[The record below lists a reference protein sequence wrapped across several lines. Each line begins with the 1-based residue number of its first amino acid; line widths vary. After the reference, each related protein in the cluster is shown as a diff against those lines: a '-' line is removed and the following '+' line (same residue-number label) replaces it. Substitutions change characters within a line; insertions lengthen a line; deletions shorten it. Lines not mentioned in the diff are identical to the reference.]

1 MFIDFLYFL
10 RAYGLKVSVNEWMSL
25 TEALDKGLADSSL
38 TGFYDLCRALLVNS
52 ESDFDTF
59 DAVFAAYFGGV
70 AKAADLPDEFWAW
83 LDAPREDAEK
93 DRADFL
99 EHLALEFDELR
110 RMFEERK
117 LEQKE
122 RHDGGSYWIGT
133 GGTSAFGN
141 SGYSDAG
148 VRAGGEGR
156 HGRAVQVAGERRFRD
171 FRRDKVL
178 DTRQFETAFRK
189 LRQYS
194 SRVDAEKTELDIDE
208 TARETSENA
217 GLLKLVYEKPR
228 KNTIK
233 LLVLFD
239 SDGSMLP
246 YSRLTSRLFRAVSR
260 SNHFKDTKFYYF
272 HNCIYEKLYQDPGV
286 RRGRWVDTERVMN
299 DLDPDYRV
307 IYVGDAAMAP
317 SELERKG
324 GNTIIGLPNEE
335 PGRAWLERLKRR
347 FPHSIWLNPIR
358 EDEWARAFGRY
369 TIEKIAEIFPMYGLT
384 LDGLDRGVRKLLSRR

>member
-25 TEALDKGLADSSL
+25 TRALDEGLADSSL
-38 TGFYDLCRALLVNS
+38 TGFYHLCRSLLVKS

-59 DAVFAAYFGGV
+59 DAAFAAYFEGIALAG
-70 AKAADLPDEFWAW
+70 DLPDEFFDW
-83 LDAPREDAEK
+83 LNAPVIGAGGDG
-93 DRADFL
+93 FL
-99 EHLALEFDELR
+99 ERLSLEFDELR

-117 LEQKE
+117 REQDA

-141 SGYSDAG
+141 SGFSDYG
-148 VRAGGEGR
+148 IRAGGEGM

-171 FRRDKVL
+171 FRRDKVI
-178 DTRQFETAFRK
+178 DTRQFETAFRR

-194 SRVDAEKTELDIDE
+194 SRVDAERTELDVDG
-208 TARETSENA
+208 TARETSSNA
-217 GLLKLVYEKPR
+217 GMLKLVFERPR
-228 KNTIK
+228 RNTIK

-246 YSRLTSRLFRAVSR
+246 YSRLTSRLFKAVSR
-260 SNHFKDTKFYYF
+260 SSHFKDTRFYYF
-272 HNCIYEKLYQDPGV
+272 HNCVYEKLYTDPRI

-299 DLDPDYRV
+299 ELNSDYRV

-317 SELERKG
+317 GELERKG
-324 GNTIIGLPNEE
+324 GNTIIGLPNAE
-335 PGRAWLERLKRR
+335 PGRVWLERLKRR
-347 FPHSIWLNPIR
+347 FPHSIWLNPIKE
-358 EDEWARAFGRY
+358 EDWDRTFGQY
-369 TIEKIAEIFPMYGLT
+369 TIREIAGIFPMYGLT
-384 LDGLDRGVRKLLSRR
+384 LDGLERGVRRLLAR

>member
-10 RAYGLKVSVNEWMSL
+10 RAYGLKVSMTEWMAL
-25 TEALDKGLADSSL
+25 TGAMDKGLIDSSL
-38 TGFYDLCRALLVNS
+38 TDFYYICRSLIVNS

-59 DAVFAAYFGGV
+59 DAAFAAYFEGV
-70 AKAADLPDEFWAW
+70 ISAPDIPEEFWEW
-83 LDAPREDAEK
+83 LEKPRDGAEK
-93 DRADFL
+93 GPDDLVSR
-99 EHLALEFDELR
+99 LALEFEELR

-133 GGTSAFGN
+133 GGVSVFGN
-141 SGYSDAG
+141 SGYNDAG
-148 VRAGGEGR
+148 IRVGGESR
-156 HGRAVQVAGERRFRD
+156 HGRAVQIAGERRFRD
-171 FRRDKVL
+171 FRRDHII

-194 SRVDAEKTELDIDE
+194 SRIDAAKTELDIDE
-208 TARETSENA
+208 TIEETSSNA
-217 GLLKLVYEKPR
+217 GMLKLIYEKPR

-246 YSRLTSRLFRAVSR
+246 YSKLTGRLFHAVSR

-272 HNCIYEKLYQDPGV
+272 HNCIYEKLYTDPRC
-286 RRGRWVDTERVMN
+286 RRGRWVDTDFVLKNLSSE
-299 DLDPDYRV
+299 YRV
-307 IYVGDAAMAP
+307 VFVGDAAMAP

-324 GNTIIGLPNEE
+324 GNVTIGLPNKE
-335 PGRAWLERLKRR
+335 PGRDWLERFKKRY
-347 FPHSIWLNPIR
+347 PHSVWLNPISSSSWDR
-358 EDEWARAFGRY
+358 VFGQY
-369 TIEKIAEIFPMYGLT
+369 TIKKVGEIFPMYELT
-384 LDGLDRGVRKLLSRR
+384 LDGLEKGIKRLLVSR